1 MGRFEKRPDNPR
13 IRGDLSRAAENAL
26 WDIVEDLDN
35 LQQNVIKC
43 LQDDVKRL
51 EAEKT
56 RLVNDIQ
63 RLIEEKDKL
72 QQARQITEQQVL
84 IRQLAE
90 VLAKHI
96 SSQLQ
101 SSLKTLATQSIEV
114 EPSERPA
121 LRSAEINSTVASEIS
136 KNVSQ
141 MLENL
146 DDTVTI
152 AFSSVQQE
160 LKNYQ
165 SHLSQQ
171 LSRMHDQQQQGEEI
185 LSEFVNRLRGELEK
199 TRETIPLKVVTGG
212 APTVL
217 QLTEPHKNGFLE
229 KSPERIIA
237 EPISLVT
244 QESPK
249 NENSAINAVIT
260 FPLPQEN
267 KLSESTS
274 VITPD
279 YSAQQLTTEPPT
291 QQNISEST
299 SVITLDSSAQQLT
312 TELPTQQN
320 ISESTS
326 VITLDYSAQQ
336 LTTEPPTQQNIS
348 ESTSVI
354 TLDSS
359 AQQLTTEP
367 PTQQNI
373 SESTSVI
380 TLDSS
385 AQQLTTE
392 PSTQKNISESSSV
405 ITLDSSAQQL
415 TTEPP
420 TQKNISE
427 SSSVITLDSSAQ
439 QLTTEPPTQQNIS
452 ESTSV
457 ITLDS
462 SAQQLTTEPPTQQNI
477 SESTSVI
484 TSDFSAKQ
492 STKYQP
498 PLTPN
503 WETTPRRQRTRNSP
517 NWSPIQVGFLL
528 VASSTVMSSLYN
540 VAVKALFNEGSDFL
554 GNFETQQLISPTLGN
569 IFLILMLRLLV
580 VVPLMLLLAPILHPP
595 VWQDLQNLSDSVS
608 ISTGPN
614 SDKTKP
620 VLLLSVVSGG
630 FLFLSQVLIYIAI
643 GKVTTGIA
651 IALFFI
657 YPIITGLLSWF
668 IFHERPNLFSYGAIS
683 SIFFGQ
689 LLILGSYSTGTSNT
703 SLGIISGIM
712 SGIAFAIYVIF
723 TRLCAPKLHPVSF
736 ALINFATMLLLSFI
750 CLLVPLPSDW
760 SLAIRSSNLLEVIL
774 SAFMLGVLTLCGYL
788 FNNFGIRKL
797 GGPRSAIIGA
807 FVPILTVIFAGLMT
821 QEKLDLIQIVGVL
834 LVTGGAVALSFER
847 MQTQSQSSSFK
858 N

>member
-26 WDIVEDLDN
+26 WDIVEDLEN
-35 LQQNVIKC
+35 LQKNLLKS

-63 RLIEEKDKL
+63 KLIEEKDKL

-114 EPSERPA
+114 EPSERA
-121 LRSAEINSTVASEIS
+121 AVRSAKINSTVASEIS
-136 KNVSQ
+136 ENVSQ
-141 MLENL
+141 MLDNL

-152 AFSSVQQE
+152 AFSSLQQE
-160 LKNYQ
+160 LKNYH

-267 KLSESTS
+267 QPSESTS
-274 VITPD
+274 VITAD
-279 YSAQQLTTEPPT
+279 FSAQQ
-291 QQNISEST
+291 S
-299 SVITLDSSAQQLT
+299 T

-326 VITLDYSAQQ
+326 VITADSSAQQ
-336 LTTEPPTQQNIS
+336 STTELPTQQNISESTSVISADFSAQQSTTELPTQQNIS

-354 TLDSS
+354 TADSS

-367 PTQQNI
+367 PTQSKTPEPI
-373 SESTSVI
+373 SVLS
-380 TLDSS
+380 
-385 AQQLTTE
+385 
-392 PSTQKNISESSSV
+392 P
-405 ITLDSSAQQL
+405 
-415 TTEPP
+415 
-420 TQKNISE
+420 
-427 SSSVITLDSSAQ
+427 
-439 QLTTEPPTQQNIS
+439 
-452 ESTSV
+452 
-457 ITLDS
+457 
-462 SAQQLTTEPPTQQNI
+462 
-477 SESTSVI
+477 
-484 TSDFSAKQ
+484 DFSAKQ

-498 PLTPN
+498 PLTAN
-503 WETTPRRQRTRNSP
+503 WETIPRRQRTRNSP
-517 NWSPIQVGFLL
+517 NWSPIQGGFLL

-540 VAVKALFNEGSDFL
+540 VAVKALFNEGSDLL

-595 VWQDLQNLSDSVS
+595 VWQDLQNLFDSVS
-608 ISTGPN
+608 ISTAPN

-657 YPIITGLLSWF
+657 YPMITGLLSWF
-668 IFHERPNLFSYGAIS
+668 LFCERPNLFSSGAIS

-760 SLAIRSSNLLEVIL
+760 GLAIRSSNLLEVIL

-807 FVPILTVIFAGLMT
+807 VVPILTVIFAGLMI
-821 QEKLDLIQIVGVL
+821 QEKLDLIQILGVL
-834 LVTGGAVALSFER
+834 LVTGGAVALSFEKV
-847 MQTQSQSSSFK
+847 QTQSQSSSFK